1 MYGIIVLGVFML
13 LLIIK
18 TLLRYEPRFDLVV
31 SDNGFILLLWYNK
44 YDDINTKKRV
54 YTRLF

>member
-18 TLLRYEPRFDLVV
+18 ILLRYEPRFDLVI

-44 YDDINTKKRV
+44 YDDINIRKRV
-54 YTRLF
+54 YIKLF

>member
-44 YDDINTKKRV
+44 YDDINIKKRV